1 MTTDAINGG
10 GQDIGGDADQQG
22 GSNTNLLDK
31 QRDVQ
36 RKLGRCLLLL
46 QQYELLAKHLVA
58 HHSLQGTTAGE
69 LEDARADR
77 VRMVANWTL
86 GQLAKELAGSV
97 FQSEAR
103 PEDADG
109 DNDPPLKNLK
119 APLFRTTSAVSLQPE
134 QFAEF
139 TTQLEE
145 LVLMRNALVHHFLQR
160 FNVFFD
166 EGCEAALIHLDRCA
180 VTIEHHVITLQNW
193 RRGMQEARQH
203 HAAIL
208 SRPDFQAFLARE
220 FAPDP
225 PEDIGPEHPLVVLF
239 LQAEGAVAQEG
250 WTRLTDAVKFIQEV
264 APGETPKKHKV
275 RNWQQVFRRSRVFEV
290 KKDISLDKLDVTF
303 WYRSAR

>member
-1 MTTDAINGG
+1 M
-10 GQDIGGDADQQG
+10 
-22 GSNTNLLDK
+22 
-31 QRDVQ
+31 
-36 RKLGRCLLLL
+36 
-46 QQYELLAKHLVA
+46 
-58 HHSLQGTTAGE
+58 
-69 LEDARADR
+69 
-77 VRMVANWTL
+77 
-86 GQLAKELAGSV
+86 
-97 FQSEAR
+97 
-103 PEDADG
+103 
-109 DNDPPLKNLK
+109 
-119 APLFRTTSAVSLQPE
+119 
-134 QFAEF
+134 
-139 TTQLEE
+139 
-145 LVLMRNALVHHFLQR
+145 HHFLQR
-160 FNVFFD
+160 FNVFVD
-166 EGCEAALIHLDRCA
+166 DGCEAALIHLDRCA